1 MAWRATSAPDHLSIL
16 ENMPTKSLTIQQIKA
31 AANEYAIKTRAKNVD
46 NRMMSLAIS
55 SDGKLK
61 VFGMSG
67 GIKAD
72 DEDEVD
78 PASPYPQYLNTF
90 QAKTPWLA
98 LPLPSPAKRPY
109 YVCSE
114 AHVWLELMA
123 RNRNPEHYTIVS
135 FNSLG
140 IIAAPCANCALW
152 VDKAFGAAYKETTTY
167 EGHDRQRP

>member
-1 MAWRATSAPDHLSIL
+1 MRTESLS
-16 ENMPTKSLTIQQIKA
+16 IQQIKA

-46 NRMMSLAIS
+46 DRMMSLAIS

-67 GIKAD
+67 GIKTD
-72 DEDEVD
+72 DGEVD
-78 PASPYPQYLNTF
+78 PAAPYAQYLD
-90 QAKTPWLA
+90 AYHARTPWLA

-114 AHVWLELMA
+114 AHVWLELMG

-135 FNSLG
+135 FNKLG

-167 EGHDRQRP
+167 EGHIRQRP